1 VIGGAVGKVRCAIV
15 LHGDVV
21 DATRRLEQVAREVGC
36 SFIASVEH
44 LTFCRLMSVSPCG
57 SVEQVGCWRPRSGT
71 AWGPLSACYG
81 TTPGFVASET

>member
-1 VIGGAVGKVRCAIV
+1 MAQRSVVRHLGEVIGGAVGKVRCAIV

-71 AWGPLSACYG
+71 A
-81 TTPGFVASET
+81 